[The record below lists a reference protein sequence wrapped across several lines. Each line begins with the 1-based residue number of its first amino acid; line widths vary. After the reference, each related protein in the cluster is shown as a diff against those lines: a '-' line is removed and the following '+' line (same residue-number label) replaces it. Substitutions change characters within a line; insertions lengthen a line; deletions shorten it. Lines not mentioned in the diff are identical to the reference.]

1 MKKLRLLAMVFA
13 ASMFFASCAQ
23 DETMDELL
31 QDTELEQPM
40 TEDGEND
47 PAPPPPPPPPPAGG

>member
-31 QDTELEQPM
+31 QDTELEQVSETDP
-40 TEDGEND
+40 ND
-47 PAPPPPPPPPPAGG
+47 ATPPPPPPPPSGD

>member
-31 QDTELEQPM
+31 QDTDLEQVMDSGDEPP
-40 TEDGEND
+40 ED
-47 PAPPPPPPPPPAGG
+47 PPPPPTPPASGN

>member
-31 QDTELEQPM
+31 QDTELEQS
-40 TEDGEND
+40 ND
-47 PAPPPPPPPPPAGG
+47 ATGDNPPPPPPPPPPSGD

>member
-31 QDTELEQPM
+31 QDTELEQVS
-40 TEDGEND
+40 TDGGDD
-47 PAPPPPPPPPPAGG
+47 PETTPPDPPSGS